1 MAYNE
6 WKISIF
12 SNSRPAHIKLEI
24 QERNMMICI
33 NFLIAANYRSKKYAN
48 IVLSTIFLNIFNLQI
63 VIAFRELRDKKRVGK
78 IVNNS
83 YESDFTIGK

>member
-1 MAYNE
+1 
-6 WKISIF
+6 
-12 SNSRPAHIKLEI
+12 
-24 QERNMMICI
+24 MMICI

-48 IVLSTIFLNIFNLQI
+48 IVLSTIFLNIFYLQI